1 MNSIAKDL
9 LGTQKEIRDML
20 LEIGGKG
27 SLLSTDQKKK
37 KPSVFSTVMWKAELI
52 SIWAGSEFQS
62 IERRALQGSSSD
74 NIHFPLGL

>member
-37 KPSVFSTVMWKAELI
+37 KTL
-52 SIWAGSEFQS
+52 SIFYSYVESRTYKHMGWF
-62 IERRALQGSSSD
+62 
-74 NIHFPLGL
+74 